1 MKTFL
6 LITNTSGCTYW
17 SYLGH
22 RGNTFGYER
31 QMVDKYGIIFINR
44 NGGWFTA
51 NCVQTVH
58 KVVFQDI
65 FPQETVDTNIKTK

>member
-22 RGNTFGYER
+22 RDNAPEFAPEIK
-31 QMVDKYGIIFINR
+31 KYGIIFINR
-44 NGGWFTA
+44 NGGYFTA
-51 NCVQTVH
+51 DNIKTVH
-58 KVVFQDI
+58 KAVLQDT